1 MAILKELA
9 KRKWPEIW
17 SVCLVKEDFGE
28 MIIGYIFSKA
38 SLLTY
43 MILLLLIDILSF
55 LPNRIYWVVI
65 INLKMKEK
73 SILGLAPFLIIKSQK
88 H

>member
-28 MIIGYIFSKA
+28 MIIGYIFSKV

-43 MILLLLIDILSF
+43 MILLLL
-55 LPNRIYWVVI
+55 NRYFVI
-65 INLKMKEK
+65 FAKQYTE
-73 SILGLAPFLIIKSQK
+73 
-88 H
+88 